1 MVLGYQGFTDKR
13 TRVRKDKEMEDKK
26 TIKHGNHVY
35 EIKILNTRNGMALM
49 HEYTRLL
56 GAYSDQI
63 FSVVGNVMNDI
74 DDQKIKSMEPDD
86 LWNYFIDKFSKG
98 DDSVLN
104 IIKLLS
110 EVLTVPRLFELCA
123 MLFDGATIDGEKCDE
138 EGLCSLF
145 RKKIHEA
152 YVAIAWA
159 IVANYGDYF
168 PFLST
173 EEGTTEDHSPS
184 KEEAKKE

>member
-1 MVLGYQGFTDKR
+1 
-13 TRVRKDKEMEDKK
+13 MEDKK
-26 TIKHGNHVY
+26 IIKHGNHVY

-49 HEYTRLL
+49 HEYGRLL

-63 FSVVGNVMNDI
+63 FSVVGNVMKDI

-98 DDSVLN
+98 DDSIFN
-104 IIKLLS
+104 IIKLLL
-110 EVLTVPRLFELCA
+110 EVITVPRLFELCA

-138 EGLCSLF
+138 DGLCSLF
-145 RKKIHEA
+145 RRKIHET

-168 PFLST
+168 PFLVMGD
-173 EEGTTEDHSPS
+173 GTTENPSPS
-184 KEEAKKE
+184 KEEAKTE